1 MVQTFSNY
9 VKTHDE
15 YADGW
20 LTIFDID
27 DTLFRTTAS
36 IRVRNSTTK
45 ETIRTLTTAQF
56 ASYKLGANE
65 MFDYTEFK
73 DAAKFYKESQPIGRM
88 MRRAKLIL
96 ASAKKYENSRVII
109 LTARTDFDS
118 KNIFLK
124 TFRKYVFDID
134 SVRVE
139 RAGNIENETSGANR
153 KAMIVRKYLNTKSFS
168 KVRFFDDDREN
179 LKAFLRL
186 SREYSA
192 ITFEAYRV
200 IEDGE
205 IRVFRSI

>member
-1 MVQTFSNY
+1 MVATFKSF
-9 VKTHDE
+9 VSTSEE

-27 DTLFRTTAS
+27 DTLFRTTAV
-36 IRVRNSTTK
+36 IRVRNSITK
-45 ETIRTLTTAQF
+45 ETIRTLTTAEY
-56 ASYKLGANE
+56 ASYRLGANE

-118 KNIFLK
+118 KNVFLK
-124 TFRKYVFDID
+124 TFRKYGFDID

-139 RAGNIENETSGANR
+139 RAGNIESGSGAAR
-153 KAMIVRKYLNTKSFS
+153 KAMIIRKYLNTKSFS

>member
-1 MVQTFSNY
+1 MVQTFKTFVKDSN
-9 VKTHDE
+9 E

-27 DTLFRTTAS
+27 DTLFRTTAN
-36 IRVRNSTTK
+36 IRVRNSITK
-45 ETIRTLTTAQF
+45 ETIRTLTTAEY

-65 MFDYTEFK
+65 MFDYTEFN

-96 ASAKKYENSRVII
+96 ASSKKYENSRVII

-124 TFRKYVFDID
+124 TFRKYGFDID

-139 RAGNIENETSGANR
+139 RAGNTLGDSGPSR

-186 SREYSA
+186 SREYPS

-205 IRVFRSI
+205 VRVFRSI